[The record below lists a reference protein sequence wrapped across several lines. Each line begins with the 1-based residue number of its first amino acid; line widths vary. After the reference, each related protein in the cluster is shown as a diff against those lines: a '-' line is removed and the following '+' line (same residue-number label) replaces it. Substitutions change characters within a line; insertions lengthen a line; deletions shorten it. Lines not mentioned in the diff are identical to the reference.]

1 MFYLAKIHKSREN
14 TTAGKFDNP
23 AEIFD
28 SHAVYKSECR
38 PWLHLESTLFVFVNI
53 LYLLCNRWLHFIAD
67 CKCDIIF
74 SYGVFI

>member
-38 PWLHLESTLFVFVNI
+38 PRLHLEPMLFIFVNI
-53 LYLLCNRWLHFIAD
+53 SYLLCNRVLYFVTD

-74 SYGVFI
+74 SYGAFI